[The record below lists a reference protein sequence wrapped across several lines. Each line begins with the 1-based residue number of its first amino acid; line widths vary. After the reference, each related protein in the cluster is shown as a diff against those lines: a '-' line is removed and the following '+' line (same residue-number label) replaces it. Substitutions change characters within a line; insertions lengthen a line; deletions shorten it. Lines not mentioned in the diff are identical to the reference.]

1 MRMIDFTLIGTLVP
15 LTPINI
21 SRPDTSRDDPHAGV
35 PMMTVVGRGGRRQVP
50 NIPGETFK
58 GMLRAAA
65 ADLATRGRKLD
76 LTLYN
81 TLYKGGIKGSEKE
94 TVDDLRKTATFRN
107 SNPVLGLFGASSPRW
122 VHGCLSVGPAMPA
135 SEDEVAVTS
144 SNGMRMDDFRRDPE
158 RLGRLDPESAE
169 GYMEYT
175 AIVKEVSQLENENE
189 KLGRESY
196 KLKNP
201 RDGAKEADA
210 AERIAANTKTVKE
223 NEARLKVLRESEH
236 YKNTIGR
243 PLPFKNGIAPG
254 STLHQRITGTALT
267 DVEFGLFLDTLRE
280 LRHRC
285 RIGGLDTIGY
295 GLYKADWRLSVMED
309 GEDDFSDAG
318 TLRLAPNEF
327 ALDSKH
333 PAVARA
339 LEAWRGAGDSVAPL
353 DAFLKAEA

>member
-1 MRMIDFTLIGTLVP
+1 MRMIDFTLIGTIVP

-21 SRPDTSRDDPHAGV
+21 SRPDSKDDPHAGV
-35 PMMTVVGRGGRRQVP
+35 PMITVTGRGGRRQLPHV
-50 NIPGETFK
+50 PGETYK

-94 TVDDLRKTATFRN
+94 AVDDLRKTATFRN
-107 SNPVLGLFGASSPRW
+107 SNPVLGLFGASAPRW
-122 VHGCLSVGPAMPA
+122 VHGCLSVGPSMPA
-135 SEDEVAVTS
+135 SEEEVAVTS

-158 RLGRLDPESAE
+158 RLGRLDPKSVE
-169 GYMEYT
+169 GYMEYS
-175 AIVKEVSQLENENE
+175 AVVKEVSQTEAENER
-189 KLGRESY
+189 LGRENY

-201 RDGAKEADA
+201 RDGAKEPDA
-210 AERIAANTKTVKE
+210 AERIAANLKTIKE
-223 NEARLKVLRESEH
+223 NDVRLKALRENEH

-254 STLHQRITGTALT
+254 SILHQRICGTALT
-267 DVEFGLFLDTLRE
+267 DVEFGLFLDTLRQ

-295 GLYKADWRLSVMED
+295 GFYKADWRLSVMED

-318 TLRLAPNEF
+318 TVRLAPNEF
-327 ALDSKH
+327 SLESKH

-339 LEAWRGAGDSVAPL
+339 LAAWRETGDSVAPL
-353 DAFLKAEA
+353 DTFLKAEA